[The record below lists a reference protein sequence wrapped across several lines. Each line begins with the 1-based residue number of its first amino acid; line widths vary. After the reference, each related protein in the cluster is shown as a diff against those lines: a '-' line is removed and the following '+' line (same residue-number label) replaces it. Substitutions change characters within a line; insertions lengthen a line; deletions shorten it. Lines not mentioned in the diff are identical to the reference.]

1 MSKNKFVDL
10 PIGNYYG
17 DLEAYEKDGVFY
29 LNLDNY
35 DGSNE
40 KEIPESLYN
49 ELVKWNDSLIIKK
62 GGV

>member
-17 DLEAYEKDGVFY
+17 GLEAYEKDGVFY

-40 KEIPESLYN
+40 KWIN
-49 ELVKWNDSLIIKK
+49 INVTKLVKAKFDNKEFVI
-62 GGV
+62 